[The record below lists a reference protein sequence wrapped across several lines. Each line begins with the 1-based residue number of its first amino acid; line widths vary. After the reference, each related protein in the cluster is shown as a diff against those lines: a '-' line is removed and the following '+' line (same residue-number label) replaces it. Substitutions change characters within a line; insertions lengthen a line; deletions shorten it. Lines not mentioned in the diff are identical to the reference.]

1 MRRNKSISFEMFL
14 SRGECWVWSAVDSW
28 RHANT
33 LAILLIYFMCPT
45 HYPYWEF
52 CGKTWPIVPFNYNS
66 TLIRVVTHLSLLC
79 YVYAFHSVLYGIRP
93 FSSVYQTHLIVES
106 VYLSCPSRPV
116 AFSARG
122 SRKQF
127 LRWPFCV
134 EQRRRNWR
142 TYSTDCG
149 TLSLSIN
156 EIVSRSQYIPWAWN
170 PNKSP
175 KAWNGV
181 RFERMYLWEVMG
193 IFIIPSCLL
202 TMAADYIMFTHQL
215 WLWSNKMNSVDEWS
229 YGVLGWPLAVVAS
242 CSMLTIGSRNSGKQ
256 LMR

>member
-1 MRRNKSISFEMFL
+1 MTSCQLFSDLTHSHLRMTRTGNS
-14 SRGECWVWSAVDSW
+14 VD
-28 RHANT
+28 
-33 LAILLIYFMCPT
+33 
-45 HYPYWEF
+45 
-52 CGKTWPIVPFNYNS
+52 TWPISGSLPPNYNS

-79 YVYAFHSVLYGIRP
+79 YVYAFHSVLYGIRL

-106 VYLSCPSRPV
+106 VHLSCPSRPV

-127 LRWPFCV
+127 LRWLFCV
-134 EQRRRNWR
+134 QQRRRNWR
-142 TYSTDCG
+142 TYSTECG
-149 TLSLSIN
+149 TLSLSFH
-156 EIVSRSQYIPWAWN
+156 EIISRSQYISWAWN
-170 PNKSP
+170 PNNSP

-181 RFERMYLWEVMG
+181 WFERMYLWEVMG